1 MSRQIR
7 VGVISDTHGL
17 LRTEVVSSL
26 RGVDHI
32 LHAGDIGSS
41 EVLEALRPIAP
52 VTAVR
57 GNTDHGVYA
66 RGLPKTARVELG
78 DVSLCV
84 VHELDRLGLDPH
96 AEGFAAVISGHTHR
110 AKMEFKDGVL
120 FFNPG
125 SAGPRRFHYPITL
138 GFLLIRGS
146 SVTGDIL
153 ILQS

>member
-1 MSRQIR
+1 MSRKIR

-41 EVLEALRPIAP
+41 EVLQALRPIAP

-57 GNTDHGVYA
+57 GNTDRGTYA
-66 RGLPKTARVELG
+66 RDLPQRAKVELG
-78 DVSLCV
+78 EVSLCI
-84 VHELDRLGLDPH
+84 VHELDRLGLDPR
-96 AEGFAAVISGHTHR
+96 AEGFAVVISGHTHR
-110 AKMEFKDGVL
+110 AKMELTDGVL

-125 SAGPRRFHYPITL
+125 SAGPRRFHYPVTL
-138 GFLLIRGS
+138 GFLLIRDS

-153 ILQS
+153 VLQS